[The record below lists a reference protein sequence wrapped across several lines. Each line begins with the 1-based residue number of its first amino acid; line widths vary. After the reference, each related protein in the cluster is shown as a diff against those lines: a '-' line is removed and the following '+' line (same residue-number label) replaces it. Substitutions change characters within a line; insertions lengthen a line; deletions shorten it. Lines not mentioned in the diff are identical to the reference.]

1 MQKVF
6 DSYTMIDTKN
16 DCVSVMNYDRRYYN
30 YYSLKL

>member
-1 MQKVF
+1 MQEGF
-6 DSYTMIDTKN
+6 DSCTMIDARN